1 MLHCILALNYL
12 LSEASKQR
20 ATRVGLLHSWLEN
33 EKNGFSNKNDE
44 ISLETVNMSANAGIN
59 ELLHGD
65 YSTDVNID
73 EAMNDLEELKSANN
87 GTNIQTIYSGKE
99 AMEKLKGKWVSLFD
113 ADNLDEFVVEEE
125 MDVETNGS
133 EENTGDTQAQLP
145 LDTMKE
151 NNN

>member
-1 MLHCILALNYL
+1 

-33 EKNGFSNKNDE
+33 AKNGFSNKNDE
-44 ISLETVNMSANAGIN
+44 ISLETVHMSANAGIN

-65 YSTDVNID
+65 YSTDVNIN
-73 EAMNDLEELKSANN
+73 EAMNDLEELNLIESANN

-113 ADNLDEFVVEEE
+113 ADNLDEFVVAEE
-125 MDVETNGS
+125 MDVDTNGS
-133 EENTGDTQAQLP
+133 EENTGDTEAQLP

-151 NNN
+151 NHN